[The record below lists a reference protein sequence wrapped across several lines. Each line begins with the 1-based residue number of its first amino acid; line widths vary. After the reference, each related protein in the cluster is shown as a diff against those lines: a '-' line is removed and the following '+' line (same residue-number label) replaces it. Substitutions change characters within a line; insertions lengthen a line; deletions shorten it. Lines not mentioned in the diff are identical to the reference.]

1 MFDRVMKR
9 PIISLIR
16 TLDKIVSYTSFV
28 SEHYNSG
35 GLRSDDGGDPLKR

>member
-9 PIISLIR
+9 PIIGLIR

-28 SEHYNSG
+28 SEHYSSG
-35 GLRSDDGGDPLKR
+35 GFRDDDGGDPLKR